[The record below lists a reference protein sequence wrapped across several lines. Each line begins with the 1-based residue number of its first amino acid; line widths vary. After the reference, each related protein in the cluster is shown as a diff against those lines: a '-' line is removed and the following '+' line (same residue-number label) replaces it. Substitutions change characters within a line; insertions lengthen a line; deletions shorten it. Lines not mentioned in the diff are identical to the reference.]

1 MPFKESVITL
11 LITFALILIV
21 RGSADSYKTKG
32 KKVKDD
38 FEKTFRTLLEKKSK
52 KMAEDLVKEVAE
64 EMSDM
69 NGKK

>member
-1 MPFKESVITL
+1 MALKESVIFL
-11 LITFALILIV
+11 LITISLILMV
-21 RGSADSYKTKG
+21 HASAFNKTQG
-32 KKVKDD
+32 KKIKDD

-52 KMAEDLVKEVAE
+52 KVAEDLVKEVAE